1 MFLLSGNLCVQYQV
15 FQRNKKLLCPRQ
27 SGSVDRAKKSEPEK
41 KLHWALMSLHFA
53 SLVAFSEHLRNS
65 LLCIT
70 ACFVYV
76 SPKPGLIP
84 LGEETH
90 LDKTTW
96 SLNKFKYQIG

>member
-1 MFLLSGNLCVQYQV
+1 MFLLSSNLCVQYQV

-41 KLHWALMSLHFA
+41 KLHWALDVSPFFIT
-53 SLVAFSEHLRNS
+53 SGFFWTPEEQSI
-65 LLCIT
+65 IT